1 VQVDPP
7 VPPEPLVVVT
17 LETVSELPLPPVPPL
32 PLLVAPPAAVPPL
45 PLLDEALLLE
55 EALLLDELVLVPPP
69 ELDDVVEL
77 FELDV
82 ALSESLLSPAVKEL
96 PPQPT
101 LSSKQKAGDR
111 RVSRVIT

>member
-55 EALLLDELVLVPPP
+55 EALLLDELVFVPPP

-82 ALSESLLSPAVKEL
+82 ALSESLPSPAVKEHAAAAYAE
-96 PPQPT
+96 QQAK
-101 LSSKQKAGDR
+101 SG
-111 RVSRVIT
+111 